1 MSKLLLIDAYAQIYR
16 AYYAFIN
23 APRINSKQQNTSA
36 VFGFCLTLDDLIKRI
51 KPSHIAVAFDPKGPT
66 FRHEAFEQYKA
77 QRVAAPEDIHAAV
90 PIIKDILKARNIT
103 TLEVAGF
110 EADDV
115 IGTVAKRLASDQT
128 EVYMATPDKDYGQL
142 VGNNIFMYRP
152 RHNGGYEKMG
162 EAEVCAKYELQSTA
176 QIIDYLGLMGDASD
190 NIPGCPGVGPKTA
203 VKLLAQFGS
212 IENML
217 DHTDEIKGALQT
229 KIRDNEQGI
238 RFSKFLATIRTDVPI
253 EVSLDQL
260 QLQDADNNALA
271 AIYRDLEFN
280 SLLKQLDQT
289 SSAPAPQPK
298 QKPTSPQGQLNLFD
312 LFDSQP
318 TEPTHDNPEPIAQP
332 TLSHATTDNIITAGQ
347 VADIIPADQFV
358 VMEVVAQSDIII
370 GGKIKEICFSIDG
383 NTIYHLPADQLA
395 ALTEL
400 KCKWLG
406 YDIKHQLMLLRQQG
420 IAFDG
425 QMFDIEI
432 AHYLLQPEQ
441 SHDLTN
447 LSQVYLNQT
456 INNRYAAILQ
466 LQPLLDAEIESVG
479 VRYLFDQVEM
489 PLVSVLADMELAG
502 VRFSVPTLHEAQGT
516 LNNELKQLETD
527 IQKRAGQPFNINSP
541 SQVGDIL
548 FDVMHLDPKAK
559 RAKSGHYS
567 TSEEVLLALK
577 HKDPIVEQILE
588 YRAIK
593 KLLGTYIE
601 ALPDLINPATGKIHT
616 SYNQTITSTGRLS
629 SSNPNL
635 QNLPIRTER
644 GKVIRKAVIPDEGC
658 VFFSADYSQ
667 IELRIMAHLSQ
678 DDALLDAFRSGE
690 DVHSATAAKI
700 YHLPISEVTSAMRRH
715 AKTANFGIIYGVS
728 AFGLAERLEISRTEA
743 KQLIDDYFASFPK
756 VAAYIENAKQ
766 MARDNGYAET
776 IYHRRRYLQDINSR
790 NPMVRGFAERNAV
803 NAPIQGSAADIIKI
817 AMVAIAKRLKTEH
830 LRSQMI
836 MQVHDELNFNVPV
849 NELDRL
855 QAIVVEE
862 MQHAASLSVPLIA
875 DCGSGN
881 NWLEAH

>member
-51 KPSHIAVAFDPKGPT
+51 KPTHIAVAFDPKGPT

-217 DHTDEIKGALQT
+217 DHINEIKGALQT

-271 AIYRDLEFN
+271 AIYRELEFN
-280 SLLKQLDQT
+280 SLLKQIDQT
-289 SSAPAPQPK
+289 SSAPQPK

-318 TEPTHDNPEPIAQP
+318 TEPTYDNPEPIVQP

-358 VMEVVAQSDIII
+358 VMEVVAQSEIII
-370 GGKIKEICFSIDG
+370 GGKIKEICFSFDG
-383 NTIYHLPADQLA
+383 SAIYHLPADQLA

-400 KCKWLG
+400 KFKWLG

-432 AHYLLQPEQ
+432 AHYLLQPER

-456 INNRYAAILQ
+456 IDNRYAAILK

-479 VRYLFDQVEM
+479 VRYLFDKVEM

-502 VRFSVPTLHEAQGT
+502 VRFSVPTLREAQGT
-516 LNNELKQLETD
+516 LNNELKQLEAD

-644 GKVIRKAVIPDEGC
+644 GKVIRKAVVPDEGC

-700 YHLPISEVTSAMRRH
+700 YHLPITEVTSAMRRH

-756 VAAYIENAKQ
+756 VAEYIENAKQ
-766 MARDNGYAET
+766 MVRDNGYAET

-849 NELDRL
+849 DELDRL